1 MITRIGPFTLALVL
15 LFAPAFSAMA
25 QDTADPAGFG
35 GLAGQ
40 AGEQVNVTAD
50 NLEITEDDNTALF
63 TGNVTITQGTMQMFA
78 QRVDVLYG
86 EGGPSDLVEFTASG
100 GRVHMAMA
108 DQTIDGDRAVY
119 DFTLRILTFTGNVVV
134 NNASGTVNADRL
146 VIDTRA
152 GTSSFSGGPAQG
164 GRVTST
170 FTPANQ

>member
-1 MITRIGPFTLALVL
+1 MMTRPAPFALALVL
-15 LFAPAFSAMA
+15 LLASAFSVMA
-25 QDTADPAGFG
+25 QSANDPAGFG
-35 GLAGQ
+35 RLAQQ
-40 AGEQVNVTAD
+40 ADDQVNVTAD

-63 TGNVTITQGTMQMFA
+63 TGNVTITQGTMQMLA

-86 EGGPSDLVEFTASG
+86 EGGPSDLVEFTATG
-100 GRVHMAMA
+100 GRVHMAM
-108 DQTIDGDRAVY
+108 DGQTIDGDNAVY
-119 DFTLRILTFTGNVVV
+119 NFAQRILTFTGNVVV
-134 NNASGTVNADRL
+134 KNASGTVNADRL